1 MAGIGFELRRLLA
14 RESSVGKLQ
23 AYAVAG
29 VVGSGPWVLSI
40 IAMLFIGIGQFQM
53 DSRSA
58 LQGAFQVSV
67 TSLMAASLLLTGPL
81 QLAFTRFAADRI
93 YQQQRE
99 QVLPNLLGL
108 MVLTLLLAF
117 AVGLLLLALFFP
129 PALFTPASRLA
140 LLCGFSCLCG
150 IWLVAGLAS
159 AVHDYRLVFC
169 AFVLSYSLTVA
180 AALSLRPLGLAG
192 LLTGFVIGQSSLLF
206 SLLALVAHAFPA
218 PRLLAFDFLA
228 RERFHLSLM
237 ATGACYSLA
246 LWVDKFVFWADPLA
260 GFSVIGPLRI
270 SPIYDI
276 PVFLSYISLLPGMA
290 VFLVHLET
298 GVAWNCHSFFQ
309 RIADGGTLA
318 QIITARKKLVRAVR
332 DGLLAV
338 LKVQGITAVLAVAAA
353 PDLLQALGLSDSYL
367 PLFKVQIAAAAVEL
381 LLLSALSVL
390 FYLDQLQAALRV
402 SVVFA
407 LSNALLSWGSLQLS
421 PAFFGYGL
429 LLSVLLC
436 GALAWY
442 ALWRALHQLEY
453 ATFMLRAVA
462 L

>member
-40 IAMLFIGIGQFQM
+40 IAMLLIGIGQFQL
-53 DSRSA
+53 DTRTA
-58 LQGAFQVSV
+58 LQAAFQVAV

-117 AVGLLLLALFFP
+117 MVGLLLLGLFFSP
-129 PALFTPASRLA
+129 ELFTPACRLA
-140 LLCGFSCLCG
+140 LLCGFVCLCG

-159 AVHDYRLVFC
+159 AVHDYRLVFG
-169 AFVLSYSLTVA
+169 AFVMGYGLTVG
-180 AALSLRPLGLAG
+180 AALGLRSLGLAG
-192 LLTGFVIGQSSLLF
+192 LLTGFVIGQAALLF
-206 SLLALVAHAFPA
+206 SLLALLAHAFPA
-218 PRLLAFDFLA
+218 PRLLAFDFLSA
-228 RERFHLSLM
+228 HRLYPSLM
-237 ATGACYSLA
+237 LTGACYSLA

-260 GFSVIGPLRI
+260 GASVIGPLRV

-276 PVFLSYISLLPGMA
+276 PVFLSYLSLLPGMA

-298 GVAWNCHSFFQ
+298 GVSWHCHRFFQ
-309 RIADGGTLA
+309 TIAEGGTLA
-318 QIITARKKLVRAVR
+318 QVRAARAQLVLAVR
-332 DGLLAV
+332 GGLLAV
-338 LKVQGITAVLAVAAA
+338 FKVQGVTLVLVIASAA
-353 PDLLQALGLSDSYL
+353 DLLQALGLSDSYL
-367 PLFKVQIAAAAVEL
+367 PLFKVQLAAAAVEL

-390 FYLDQLQAALRV
+390 FYLDQRLAALRI

-436 GALAWY
+436 GGLAWH

-453 ATFMLRAVA
+453 QTFMLRAVA